1 MPEPLTFRG
10 TDAKEFPS
18 MKDLDVSSL
27 QRWLFVP
34 TVGGSK
40 NSITKSQALVGP
52 IAPRRINCT
61 MLLWDSVFG

>member
-27 QRWLFVP
+27 QRWLFVS
-34 TVGGSK
+34 TVGGSFLFLQAV
-40 NSITKSQALVGP
+40 SALVGP
-52 IAPRRINCT
+52 IR
-61 MLLWDSVFG
+61 L